1 MHEGIEGREETMTR
15 GKHRERKTERLRERE
30 IRRES
35 WGRGGREG
43 REGEATTYM
52 YHHLN

>member
-1 MHEGIEGREETMTR
+1 MYEGIEGREETMTR

-43 REGEATTYM
+43 RETGRSSDAGT
-52 YHHLN
+52 LFG